1 MSRPLPNKAASR
13 AAPGPAASALLPGQ
27 IIAAYG
33 RRYLVQT
40 ESGPLDCVPRGKR
53 SEYACGDRVA
63 VGLVSPGQGV
73 IEAADPRST
82 LFFRSAPQRTKLIAA
97 NATQVLIVA
106 AVEPSFSDEL
116 IARALVAAE
125 NAGMKSLLVLNK
137 CDLAGQAAA
146 AAERLQPFEAAG
158 YRLLRLSALQ
168 DAGMLR
174 EHLAGESTVLIG
186 QSGMGKSTIINS
198 LFPEARAATREISTF
213 LASGKHTTTRALM
226 YRMDESSTL
235 IDCPGM
241 QEFGLSHLDWRAIA
255 AGFIEF
261 RPLLDQCR
269 FHDCHHLRE
278 PGCAVSLAAE
288 EGRISTRRLE
298 LYRRIASAEAAF
310 RRS

>member
-1 MSRPLPNKAASR
+1 MNKAAFR
-13 AAPGPAASALLPGQ
+13 PRPASAPRLSGQ

-40 ESGPLDCVPRGKR
+40 ASGPLDCVPRGKR
-53 SEYACGDRVA
+53 SEYACGDHVA
-63 VGLVSPGQGV
+63 VGVVSPGQGV
-73 IEAADPRST
+73 IEATDPRST

-137 CDLAGQAAA
+137 CDLAAQAEA
-146 AAERLQPFEAAG
+146 AAERLQAFVTAG
-158 YRLLRLSALQ
+158 YRLVRLSALQ
-168 DAGMLR
+168 DAGLLR

-186 QSGMGKSTIINS
+186 QSGMGKSTIINA

-226 YRMDESSTL
+226 YRLDESSTV

-241 QEFGLSHLDWRAIA
+241 QEFGLSHLDWREIA

-261 RPLLDQCR
+261 RSLLDECR
-269 FHDCHHLRE
+269 FPDCHHLRE

-288 EGRISTRRLE
+288 TGKIATRRLE